1 VVRFGDLHYVPFELA
16 NQHLS
21 QPNGAHSPIGR
32 DVAPFQRREMAQQND
47 DVWDVNGGE
56 KPVPNVSDLPD
67 GALLPKAV
75 EPPRH
80 NPGFVRR
87 LQDKDGHAIQTLS
100 ETPDLVTYHAL
111 GGGFIQTDK
120 PLRVFQRYNVE
131 YRPIWRRIYVSADW
145 MDDTVKAW
153 GNGEDWNGFAQ
164 PRFELPEALELQ
176 KSIPDLSWHDLSD
189 SFSSYDGEL
198 HVYPGQVILVDGQAI
213 KVYQIGEGWCWDHM
227 APPQTEDLTG
237 TS

>member
-1 VVRFGDLHYVPFELA
+1 
-16 NQHLS
+16 
-21 QPNGAHSPIGR
+21 
-32 DVAPFQRREMAQQND
+32 MAQQND
-47 DVWDVNGGE
+47 ESGGE
-56 KPVPNVSDLPD
+56 NQTPHASDIPQHCWKLPD
-67 GALLPKAV
+67 SALLPKTV
-75 EPPRH
+75 ESLQ
-80 NPGFVRR
+80 NIGFVRR

-131 YRPIWRRIYVSADW
+131 YKPVWRRIYVSADW

-176 KSIPDLSWHDLSD
+176 KSNPDLSWHDLSD

-227 APPQTEDLTG
+227 AQPPQTGDLT
-237 TS
+237 